1 MKPLTVAYLINRYP
15 RASHSFIR
23 REIAA
28 LEALGLTIARFS
40 IRPVESDEVVDDAD
54 RAEASKTRIILAG
67 GPLALVGATFKAL
80 FTRPAAFFSA
90 VNLAIRT
97 GRGGDR
103 GLLINL
109 IYLAEACVL
118 LSWLKECNADHLH
131 AHFGTNSTAVAMLCA
146 ALGGPPYSFTAH
158 GPEEFDRPQA
168 LRLGE
173 KIARAKFVVAISDFG
188 RSQLYRWCPYGDWSK
203 VHVVRC
209 GVDEMFL
216 AAAKSTP
223 SQTPRL
229 VCIGRLAPQK
239 GQAILIQAAAKLAAE
254 GQNVELVLV
263 GDGPLRAAIEGMS
276 KTLHLNGQ
284 LNITGWMSGPQVRD
298 QLEQAR
304 AMVLPSFAEGL
315 PVVIMESLALARPVI
330 STHVAGIPELMQDG
344 VNGWLVAPG
353 DVDALAAAMRKAL
366 TADAATL
373 AKMGNAGRERV
384 AERHNVMIE
393 AGKLK
398 ALFGGKSGDR

>member
-1 MKPLTVAYLINRYP
+1 VTV
-15 RASHSFIR
+15 
-23 REIAA
+23 
-28 LEALGLTIARFS
+28 ARFS
-40 IRPVESDEVVDDAD
+40 IRPIESDEVVDDAD
-54 RAEASKTRIILAG
+54 KAEESKTRFILAG
-67 GPLALVGATFKAL
+67 GAAGLLGATLKTL

-90 VNLAIRT
+90 VKLAIQT

-118 LSWLKECNADHLH
+118 LGWLKQCDAGHVH
-131 AHFGTNSTAVAMLCA
+131 AHFGTNSTTVARLCR

-188 RSQLYRWCPYGDWSK
+188 RSQLYRWCAYGDWSK
-203 VHVVRC
+203 VHVVHC
-209 GVDEMFL
+209 GVDDMFL
-216 AAAKSTP
+216 TAVKTPP
-223 SQTPRL
+223 SQSPRL

-239 GQAILIQAAAKLAAE
+239 GQAILVQAAAKLAAE
-254 GQNVELVLV
+254 GRDFELTLV
-263 GDGPLRAAIEGMS
+263 GDGPLRAALEGTS

-284 LNITGWMSGPQVRD
+284 INITGWMSGAQVRD
-298 QLEQAR
+298 QLEQSR

-315 PVVIMESLALARPVI
+315 PVVIMESLALGRPVI
-330 STHVAGIPELMQDG
+330 STHVAGIPELVQDG

-353 DVDALAAAMRKAL
+353 DVDALADAMRKVL
-366 TADAATL
+366 VADSKTL
-373 AKMGNAGRERV
+373 AGMGAAGARRV
-384 AERHNVMIE
+384 AQRHNITTE
-393 AGKLK
+393 ASKLK
-398 ALFGGKSGDR
+398 ALFEGSSGDA